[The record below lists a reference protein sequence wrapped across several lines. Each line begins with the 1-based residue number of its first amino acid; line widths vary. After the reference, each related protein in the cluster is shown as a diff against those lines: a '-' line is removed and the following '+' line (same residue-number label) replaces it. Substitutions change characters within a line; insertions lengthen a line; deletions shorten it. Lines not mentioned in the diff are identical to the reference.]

1 MKFEIIKHREYV
13 KNTLQGFISV
23 KFLDF
28 PGGAIEIR
36 DIAVHCRPNVGSSV
50 KGSRW
55 LQMPSKPY
63 EKDGEKKWSFIIV
76 IEPWEYW
83 KQLQGA
89 ILKRL
94 DEMQSK
100 AAMNG
105 KVYGEASDNTIPF

>member
-1 MKFEIIKHREYV
+1 MKFEIIKHREYI

-36 DIAVHCRPNVGSSV
+36 DIAIHL
-50 KGSRW
+50 KDDKRW

-105 KVYGEASDNTIPF
+105 KVYGGASDNTIPF